1 LCKKEQEAET
11 LVRMLVY
18 SQNNEGSGNIF
29 FLRLVNQKKC
39 QKQQKKIQIKAKKQ
53 EPVYQTVVRRD
64 IVVFLYLKKL
74 EGLWIF
80 KESFL

>member
-1 LCKKEQEAET
+1 MRVLA
-11 LVRMLVY
+11 
-18 SQNNEGSGNIF
+18 IFF
-29 FLRLVNQKKC
+29 FLRLVNQKNVKSN
-39 QKQQKKIQIKAKKQ
+39 KKNSNNGKKQ

>member
-1 LCKKEQEAET
+1 MRVLA
-11 LVRMLVY
+11 
-18 SQNNEGSGNIF
+18 IFF

-39 QKQQKKIQIKAKKQ
+39 QKQQKNSNKGKKQ

>member
-1 LCKKEQEAET
+1 MSKAT
-11 LVRMLVY
+11 
-18 SQNNEGSGNIF
+18 
-29 FLRLVNQKKC
+29 
-39 QKQQKKIQIKAKKQ
+39 KKIQIKAKKQ